1 MVICKLFFLS
11 FFIIISR
18 STETNSFLNWAQQ
31 YATKLQKDN
40 CWICGLLPLSS
51 TSGLPWWVSPLQGD
65 DWTNLQSLI
74 LEQKKEKPS
83 LQTATR
89 ANVSLWPINE
99 TLSLP
104 GHKKAFTLEQTNV
117 QISTAI
123 KTHAGSFASNSP
135 PLPPICHRY
144 KDGYY
149 QVWDGNL
156 WLTPTIGHLNQK
168 APICWEQHNHTYDI
182 WPNSTRE
189 LGWTPESQCQQIVI
203 LQANDWF
210 GTDWLYR
217 PEISWP
223 APNGT
228 QWICGTNLWPW
239 LPPGWI
245 GRCTIGYPWM
255 QGRWTPSI
263 EQPAN
268 LPNLKHRWGRSVFR
282 WYDHLASMFIPQ
294 IGLEDVMWHVET
306 LNNYTQTALHDVEE
320 SISLLNTEV
329 TLMRKAVLQ
338 NRMALDILTAAQGG
352 TCAIV
357 RTECCVYIP
366 DNSGNVTDILKD
378 LHSQIEA
385 MSSPDPSW
393 EQILSSW
400 FSGTSW
406 WRTLLVSVIIIILIG
421 VFLCCGI
428 YCCIN
433 LIPVLI
439 TSCFSYRPPISQMT
453 LQPIIPQP
461 DFYRGPLD
469 RPDF

>member
-1 MVICKLFFLS
+1 
-11 FFIIISR
+11 
-18 STETNSFLNWAQQ
+18 
-31 YATKLQKDN
+31 
-40 CWICGLLPLSS
+40 
-51 TSGLPWWVSPLQGD
+51 
-65 DWTNLQSLI
+65 
-74 LEQKKEKPS
+74 
-83 LQTATR
+83 
-89 ANVSLWPINE
+89 
-99 TLSLP
+99 
-104 GHKKAFTLEQTNV
+104 
-117 QISTAI
+117 
-123 KTHAGSFASNSP
+123 
-135 PLPPICHRY
+135 
-144 KDGYY
+144 
-149 QVWDGNL
+149 
-156 WLTPTIGHLNQK
+156 
-168 APICWEQHNHTYDI
+168 
-182 WPNSTRE
+182 
-189 LGWTPESQCQQIVI
+189 
-203 LQANDWF
+203 
-210 GTDWLYR
+210 
-217 PEISWP
+217 
-223 APNGT
+223 
-228 QWICGTNLWPW
+228 
-239 LPPGWI
+239 
-245 GRCTIGYPWM
+245 M

-406 WRTLLVSVIIIILIG
+406 WKTLLVSVIIIIILIG

-439 TSCFSYRPPISQMT
+439 TSSFSYRSPISQMT
-453 LQPIIPQP
+453 LHHIAPQP

-469 RPDF
+469 